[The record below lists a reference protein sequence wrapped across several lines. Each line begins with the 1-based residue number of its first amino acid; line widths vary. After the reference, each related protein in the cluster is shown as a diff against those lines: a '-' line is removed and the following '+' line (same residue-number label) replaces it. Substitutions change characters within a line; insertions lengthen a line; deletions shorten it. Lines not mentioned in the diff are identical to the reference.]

1 MSIYIV
7 THKKFNP
14 PVLDAYIPI
23 HVGKC
28 QTHAELG
35 YLSDENGESIA
46 EKNST
51 YCELTALF
59 WMWKNCTD
67 DVIGLCHY
75 RRYFTQNPFS
85 INAKYYLP
93 FEKAE
98 KLLEKFDVIL
108 PEKIHLKNTVQEKYS
123 LSGAGFQK
131 DLDAVKRI
139 IESTYPE
146 YSASYSKVMNGR
158 EEYFWNMFV
167 MRKSLLDQY
176 CEWLF
181 DILERLETVTDLTAY
196 DNRQKRIYGYISERL
211 LNVWIEKNKLSIYEC
226 PVVQSDKP
234 LKDVVKTNIGIKLKH
249 RKL

>member
-1 MSIYIV
+1 M
-7 THKKFNP
+7 
-14 PVLDAYIPI
+14 LEDYIPI
-23 HVGKC
+23 QVGKC

-35 YLSDENGESIA
+35 YLSDEDGESIA

-85 INAKYYLP
+85 IQIKYYMP
-93 FEKAE
+93 FRKAT
-98 KLLEKFDVIL
+98 KLLKGFDIIL
-108 PEKIHLKNTVQEKYS
+108 PEKIYLKNTVQEKYS

-131 DLDAVKRI
+131 DLDTVKKI
-139 IESTYPE
+139 IELYYPE
-146 YSASYSKVMNGR
+146 YIFSYNKVMCGK
-158 EEYFWNMFV
+158 EEYFWNMFI
-167 MRKSLLDQY
+167 MRKELLNQY

-181 DILERLETVTDLTAY
+181 DILEKLEAVTDLSVY

-211 LNVWIEKNKLSIYEC
+211 LNVWVEKNQFRIYEC

-234 LKDVVKTNIGIKLKH
+234 LKEVIKTNLGIILKH